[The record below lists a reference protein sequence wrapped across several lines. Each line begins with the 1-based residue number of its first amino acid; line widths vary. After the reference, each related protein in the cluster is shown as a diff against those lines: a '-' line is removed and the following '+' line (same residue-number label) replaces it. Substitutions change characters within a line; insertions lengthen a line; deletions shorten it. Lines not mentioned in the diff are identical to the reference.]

1 MMASRAILERAF
13 LASAVLV
20 AGTSC
25 KQKAAVQQS
34 SSAAQPGTSVT
45 LPADVRP
52 AVSMPAH
59 FRTIGRN
66 ATPEEIRAW
75 NIDANAEGIGLPP
88 GQGTYARGA
97 ALFAERCSM
106 CHGAHGEGI
115 PPYPRLIGREPRDSF
130 PFGRD
135 AKYVKTIGNYWP
147 YATTV
152 FDYVNRAMP
161 LTAPGSLGADNV
173 YSVVAFLLAE
183 NEVVDRNV
191 VIDAR
196 TLPKI
201 HMPARG
207 RFVRDDRTG
216 TVFR

>member
-1 MMASRAILERAF
+1 MSARGDALRRAIMPGAAL
-13 LASAVLV
+13 LV
-20 AGTSC
+20 IAGCQRDARVVGRDT
-25 KQKAAVQQS
+25 AAQS
-34 SSAAQPGTSVT
+34 SIPVPT
-45 LPADVRP
+45 DVRP
-52 AVSMPAH
+52 AVSLPTR
-59 FRTIGRN
+59 FRTIGRA
-66 ATPEEIRAW
+66 ATAEEIRVW

-88 GQGTYARGA
+88 GRGTYARGA
-97 ALFAERCSM
+97 ALFAERCTM
-106 CHGAHGEGI
+106 CHGVHGEGI
-115 PPYPRLIGREPRDSF
+115 PPYPRLIGSEPRDSF

-161 LTAPGSLGADNV
+161 LTAPGSLRPDDV

-183 NEVVDRNV
+183 NAVIDRNT

-196 TLPKI
+196 TLPKVR
-201 HMPARG
+201 MPARD

-216 TVFR
+216 GAVFR